1 MDTKRLMDSQ
11 GGSGRPRG
19 LHSDAGRRGLQE
31 KLSCLIAVLEVA
43 IKKIRLSMDLQG
55 GGGRSARL
63 EEVCAR
69 LEAILKTCCQA
80 YASFDEVAIASTREE
95 PSDARDNQGVNM
107 ADEKYPEREKQ
118 RPERKMTYRDYV
130 EFSSLEEFHKFR
142 DLPEISDDDVASC
155 DINELLRKLIAS
167 EGV

>member
-1 MDTKRLMDSQ
+1 MDTRRLEDSQ
-11 GGSGRPRG
+11 GGTGRRREQRAE
-19 LHSDAGRRGLQE
+19 AGTRGLQE

-55 GGGRSARL
+55 GGRSARL

-69 LEAILKTCCQA
+69 LETILNTCCQA
-80 YASFDEVAIASTREE
+80 YASFDEGAITSVREE
-95 PSDARDNQGVNM
+95 RSDARDNQGVNM
-107 ADEKYPEREKQ
+107 ADEKYPEREKP
-118 RPERKMTYRDYV
+118 RSERKMTYRDYV

-167 EGV
+167 EGL